1 MRRRLPIAA
10 LAAAALAALLAPG
23 CGPGSPGGPTINNR
37 LGDENQTPPPVIQSN
52 DILAR
57 DAVTNH
63 AQVKHILI
71 GWKGIGRPGGADARA
86 EARTR
91 QQADDLAVS
100 LLKRVRAGEPIEPLM
115 SEFSEDSGSADD
127 GTAYDVTPGAN
138 LVFEFKRLGLRLH
151 VGEAGLVLSQ
161 FGWHIMKRV
170 E

>member
-1 MRRRLPIAA
+1 MRRAPIACV
-10 LAAAALAALLAPG
+10 LAATLTALLAPAG

-37 LGDENQTPPPVIQSN
+37 MGDENRTPPPVIQSN

-63 AQVKHILI
+63 AKVKHILI
-71 GWKGIGRPGGADARA
+71 GWKGIERPGGADARA

-100 LLKRVRAGEPIEPLM
+100 LLKRVRAGQPIEPLM
-115 SEFSEDSGSADD
+115 AEFSEDSGSADD
-127 GTAYDVTPGAN
+127 GTAYDVTPDAG
-138 LVFEFKRLGLRLH
+138 LVFEFKRLALRLH
-151 VGEAGLVLSQ
+151 VGEAGMVLTQ